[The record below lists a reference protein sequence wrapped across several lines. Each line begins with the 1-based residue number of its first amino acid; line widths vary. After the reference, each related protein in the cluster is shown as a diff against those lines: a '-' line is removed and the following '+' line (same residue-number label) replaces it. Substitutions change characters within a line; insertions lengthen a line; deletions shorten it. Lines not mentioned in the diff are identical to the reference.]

1 MAEINASINLLNGMT
16 QPLMSVIGTVNTM
29 ISTLNKVNNTNINI
43 DTSVLKASQ
52 SILNN
57 ASADLLR
64 YQEQIEN
71 KINSNTVAQE
81 NFNNSLRSASTAS
94 DNLFKKIKRVAAA
107 YLGIQTVKAGIN
119 LSDTM
124 TQNTAR
130 LNLMNDGNQST
141 EELQKMI
148 YQSAQSSRGNFLD
161 VSQVVSKL
169 GILAPNAFKSN
180 QEAILFSELMA
191 KSFKI
196 GGASQQEQSAGM
208 YQLTQALA
216 SGRLQGDEFRSIM
229 ENAPILAQA
238 ISKSLGVSIGTLR
251 EMSSEGKI
259 TSDVIKNAMFSASQE
274 INSQFES
281 IPMTFTDVITRV
293 KNAAIQGFQPI
304 AKQINGIVNS
314 DRVKQFVNI
323 SVVLIGK
330 LTSVLSSS
338 IELIAGMGAAI
349 YDNWSLIAPVLGT
362 VVAGIT
368 AYNIALGVIAVKT
381 AIVKGATLAYNLAL
395 IAQNTL
401 HGVNNTALITSTAAQ
416 WGLNAAMLAC
426 PITWIVAGIMLTVGA
441 LYLGVAAFNKFTG
454 ATISAT
460 GIITG
465 AIYGIGAHI
474 YNMIATSVNMFIS
487 FTEFLANIFT
497 HPVVAIKRLFIN
509 MGLSIINII
518 KSTMSIVDKIIDT
531 GISDKLSDIESNLKV
546 KLEATTVE
554 GYRDFKTATDGRL
567 DYMKLKDTGEA
578 VTKGYKTGENL
589 SNSLSLTSNLGL
601 NSGMMDQTNSYL
613 SQISGNTAKT
623 NTSLDLTKEELKYM
637 RDLAEQ
643 EVINR
648 YTTASMKVEVSNNN
662 NISNS
667 LDIDEVAGM
676 LTNKLVESA
685 ATVAEG
691 NY

>member
-1 MAEINASINLLNGMT
+1 MAEINASINLMNGMT
-16 QPLMSVIGTVNTM
+16 QPLMNVINSVNNVIA
-29 ISTLNKVNNTNINI
+29 TLNAVNNAKVKI
-43 DTSVLKASQ
+43 DTSSLKVTQ
-52 SILNN
+52 TVLNN
-57 ASADLLR
+57 TSADLLR
-64 YQEQIEN
+64 MQREMEN
-71 KINSNTVAQE
+71 EITNNTLAQE
-81 NFNNSLRSASTAS
+81 NFNNSLRRGANAS
-94 DNLFKKIKRVAAA
+94 DNLFSKIKRVAAA
-107 YLGIQTVKAGIN
+107 YVGIQTMKAGIN

-148 YQSAQSSRGNFLD
+148 YQSAQSSRGD
-161 VSQVVSKL
+161 YL
-169 GILAPNAFKSN
+169 GTTDSIAKMG
-180 QEAILFSELMA
+180 LMA
-191 KSFKI
+191 GDAFGSNTELIGFMELINKQFKI
-196 GGASQQEQSAGM
+196 AGTSAAGIDAAM
-208 YQLTQALA
+208 LQLTQAMGAGALRGEELN
-216 SGRLQGDEFRSIM
+216 SVLEQ
-229 ENAPILAQA
+229 APIIVKNIAKYMGVPVGEIKDLA
-238 ISKSLGVSIGTLR
+238 K
-251 EMSSEGKI
+251 EGKI
-259 TSDVIKNAMFSASQE
+259 TADVVKNAMFSASQE

-293 KNAAIQGFQPI
+293 KNAAIQGFQPV
-304 AKQINGIVNS
+304 AKQINDIVNS
-314 DRVKQFVNI
+314 DRVKQFVNM

-338 IELIAGMGAAI
+338 IDLIAGIGAAI

-368 AYNIALGVIAVKT
+368 AYNVALGVIAVKT

-395 IAQNTL
+395 IAQNAL

-426 PITWIVAGIMLTVGA
+426 PITWIVAGIMLAVGA

-487 FTEFLANIFT
+487 FAEFLANVFT
-497 HPVVAIKRLFIN
+497 NPIIAIKRLFIN
-509 MGLSIINII
+509 LGLSILGVI
-518 KSTMSIVDKIIDT
+518 KSVMGIVDKIIDT
-531 GISDKLSDIESNLKV
+531 GISDKLSEMESNLQV
-546 KLEATTVE
+546 KLEGTTAE
-554 GYRDFKTATDGRL
+554 GYKDFKTATGGKL
-567 DYMKLKDTGEA
+567 DYMQLKDTREA
-578 VTKGYKTGENL
+578 VTKGYKQGEDI
-589 SNSLSLTSNLGL
+589 SNSLNFGL
-601 NSGMMDQTNSYL
+601 DNGMMDQTNSYL

-662 NISNS
+662 NISNA
-667 LDIDEVAGM
+667 LDIDDVAQM
-676 LTNKLVESA
+676 FTNKLVESA

>member
-43 DTSVLKASQ
+43 DTSALKASQ

-71 KINSNTVAQE
+71 EINSNTVAQE

-148 YQSAQSSRGNFLD
+148 YQSAQSSRGD
-161 VSQVVSKL
+161 YL
-169 GILAPNAFKSN
+169 GTTDSIAKMG
-180 QEAILFSELMA
+180 LMA
-191 KSFKI
+191 GDAFGSNTELIGFMELINKQFKI
-196 GGASQQEQSAGM
+196 AGTSAVGIDAAM
-208 YQLTQALA
+208 LQLTQAMGAGALRGEELN
-216 SGRLQGDEFRSIM
+216 SVLEQ
-229 ENAPILAQA
+229 APIIVKNIAKYMGVPVGKIKDLA
-238 ISKSLGVSIGTLR
+238 
-251 EMSSEGKI
+251 SEGKI
-259 TSDVIKNAMFSASQE
+259 TADVVKNAMFSVSQE

-304 AKQINGIVNS
+304 AKQINSALNS
-314 DRVKQFVNI
+314 DRMKEFINS
-323 SVVLIGK
+323 SVILIGK

-338 IELIAGMGAAI
+338 IDLIAGIGAAI

-368 AYNIALGVIAVKT
+368 AYNVALGVIAVKT

-395 IAQNTL
+395 IAQNAL

-426 PITWIVAGIMLTVGA
+426 PITWIVAGIMLAVGA

-487 FTEFLANIFT
+487 FAEFLANILH
-497 HPVVAIKRLFIN
+497 HPIIGMKRLFYNFCISIVN
-509 MGLSIINII
+509 MV
-518 KSTMSIVDKIIDT
+518 KSTMSVIDKIIDT
-531 GISDKLSDIESNLKV
+531 GISDKLSEIESILQV
-546 KLEATTVE
+546 KFKAATVE
-554 GYRDFKTATDGRL
+554 GYRDFKTATGGKL

-589 SNSLSLTSNLGL
+589 SNSLNFGL
-601 NSGMMDQTNSYL
+601 DNGMMDQTNSYL

>member
-43 DTSVLKASQ
+43 DTSALKASQ

-71 KINSNTVAQE
+71 EINSNTVAQE

-281 IPMTFTDVITRV
+281 IPMTFTDAITRV

-304 AKQINGIVNS
+304 AKQINDIVNS
-314 DRVKQFVNI
+314 DRVKQFVNM
-323 SVVLIGK
+323 SVVLVGK
-330 LTSVLSSS
+330 LTSILSSS
-338 IELIAGMGAAI
+338 IDLIAGIGAVI
-349 YDNWSLIAPVLGT
+349 YDNWSLIASVLGT

-368 AYNIALGVIAVKT
+368 AYNVALGVIAVKT

-395 IAQNTL
+395 IAQNAL

-426 PITWIVAGIMLTVGA
+426 PITWIVAGIMLAVGA

-487 FTEFLANIFT
+487 FAEFLANILH
-497 HPVVAIKRLFIN
+497 HPIIGMKRLFYNFCISIVN
-509 MGLSIINII
+509 MV
-518 KSTMSIVDKIIDT
+518 KSTMSVIDKIIDT
-531 GISDKLSDIESNLKV
+531 GISDKLSEIESILQV
-546 KLEATTVE
+546 KFKAATVE
-554 GYRDFKTATDGRL
+554 GYRDFKTATGGKL

-623 NTSLDLTKEELKYM
+623 NTSLDLTREELKYM

>member
-43 DTSVLKASQ
+43 DTSALKASQ

-71 KINSNTVAQE
+71 EINSNTVAQE

-107 YLGIQTVKAGIN
+107 YLGIQTVKAGID

-141 EELQKMI
+141 EELQKKI
-148 YQSAQSSRGNFLD
+148 YQSAQSSRGD
-161 VSQVVSKL
+161 YL
-169 GILAPNAFKSN
+169 GTTDSIAKMG
-180 QEAILFSELMA
+180 LMA
-191 KSFKI
+191 GDAFGSNTELIGFMELINKQFKI
-196 GGASQQEQSAGM
+196 AGTSAAGIDAAM
-208 YQLTQALA
+208 LQLTQAMGAGALRGEELN
-216 SGRLQGDEFRSIM
+216 SVLEQ
-229 ENAPILAQA
+229 APIIVKNIAKYMGVPVGEIKDLA
-238 ISKSLGVSIGTLR
+238 K
-251 EMSSEGKI
+251 EGKI
-259 TSDVIKNAMFSASQE
+259 TADVVKNAMFSASQE

-314 DRVKQFVNI
+314 DRVKQFVNM

-338 IELIAGMGAAI
+338 IDLIAGIGAAI

-395 IAQNTL
+395 IAQNAL

-426 PITWIVAGIMLTVGA
+426 PITWIVAGIMLAVGA

-487 FTEFLANIFT
+487 FAEFLANILH
-497 HPVVAIKRLFIN
+497 HPIIGMKRLFYNFCISIVN
-509 MGLSIINII
+509 MV
-518 KSTMSIVDKIIDT
+518 KSTMSVIDKIIDT
-531 GISDKLSDIESNLKV
+531 GISDKLSEIESNLQV
-546 KLEATTVE
+546 KFEATKVE
-554 GYRDFKTATDGRL
+554 GYRDFKTSTGGKL

>member
-1 MAEINASINLLNGMT
+1 MAEINASINLMNGMT
-16 QPLMSVIGTVNTM
+16 QPLMNVINSVNNVIA
-29 ISTLNKVNNTNINI
+29 TLNAVNNAKVKI
-43 DTSVLKASQ
+43 DTSSLKVTQ
-52 SILNN
+52 TVLNN
-57 ASADLLR
+57 TSADLLR
-64 YQEQIEN
+64 MQREMEN
-71 KINSNTVAQE
+71 EITNNTLAQE
-81 NFNNSLRSASTAS
+81 NFNNSLRRGANAS
-94 DNLFKKIKRVAAA
+94 DNLFSKIKRVAAA
-107 YLGIQTVKAGIN
+107 YVGIQTMKAGIN

-148 YQSAQSSRGNFLD
+148 YQSAQSSRGD
-161 VSQVVSKL
+161 YL
-169 GILAPNAFKSN
+169 GTTDSIAKMG
-180 QEAILFSELMA
+180 LMA
-191 KSFKI
+191 GDAFGSNTELIGFMELINKQFKI
-196 GGASQQEQSAGM
+196 AGTSAAGIDAAM
-208 YQLTQALA
+208 LQLTQAMGAGALRGEELN
-216 SGRLQGDEFRSIM
+216 SVLEQ
-229 ENAPILAQA
+229 APIIVKNIAKYMGVPVGEIKDLA
-238 ISKSLGVSIGTLR
+238 K
-251 EMSSEGKI
+251 EGKI
-259 TSDVIKNAMFSASQE
+259 TADVVKNAMFSASQE

-293 KNAAIQGFQPI
+293 KNAAIQGFQPV
-304 AKQINGIVNS
+304 AKQINDIVNS
-314 DRVKQFVNI
+314 DRVKQFVNM

-338 IELIAGMGAAI
+338 IDLIAGIGAAI

-368 AYNIALGVIAVKT
+368 AYNVALGVIAVKT

-395 IAQNTL
+395 IAQNAL

-426 PITWIVAGIMLTVGA
+426 PITWIVAGIMLAVGA

-487 FTEFLANIFT
+487 FAEFLANVFT
-497 HPVVAIKRLFIN
+497 NPIIAIKRLFIN
-509 MGLSIINII
+509 LGLSILGVI
-518 KSTMSIVDKIIDT
+518 KSVMGIVDKIIDT
-531 GISDKLSDIESNLKV
+531 GISDKLSEMESNLQV
-546 KLEATTVE
+546 KLEGTTAE
-554 GYRDFKTATDGRL
+554 GYKDFKTATGGKL
-567 DYMKLKDTGEA
+567 DYMQLKDTGEA
-578 VTKGYKTGENL
+578 VTKGYKQGEDI
-589 SNSLSLTSNLGL
+589 SNSLNFGL
-601 NSGMMDQTNSYL
+601 DNGMMDQTNSYL

-662 NISNS
+662 NISNA
-667 LDIDEVAGM
+667 LDIDDVAQM
-676 LTNKLVESA
+676 FTNKLVESA

>member
-1 MAEINASINLLNGMT
+1 MAEINTSINLMNGMT
-16 QPLMSVIGTVNTM
+16 QPLISVINTVNTM

-43 DTSVLKASQ
+43 DTSALKASQ
-52 SILNN
+52 NILNN
-57 ASADLLR
+57 ASADLLK
-64 YQEQIEN
+64 YQEQIESE
-71 KINSNTVAQE
+71 INNNTVAQE
-81 NFNNSLRSASTAS
+81 NFNVSLRNASTAS
-94 DNLFKKIKRVAAA
+94 DTLFKKIKRVAAA

-314 DRVKQFVNI
+314 DRVKQFVNM

-338 IELIAGMGAAI
+338 IDLIAGIGAAI

-368 AYNIALGVIAVKT
+368 AYNVALGVIAVKT

-395 IAQNTL
+395 IAQSVL
-401 HGVNNTALITSTAAQ
+401 HRAANQALIESTAAQ
-416 WGLNAAMLAC
+416 WKLNAAVLSF
-426 PITWIVAGIMLTVGA
+426 PGTWIVAGIMLAVGA

-487 FTEFLANIFT
+487 FAEFLANVFT
-497 HPVVAIKRLFIN
+497 NPIVATKRLFIN
-509 MGLSIINII
+509 LGLSILGVI
-518 KSTMSIVDKIIDT
+518 KSVMGIVDKIIDT
-531 GISDKLSDIESNLKV
+531 GISDKLSEMESNLQV
-546 KLEATTVE
+546 KLEGTTAE
-554 GYRDFKTATDGRL
+554 GYKDFKTATGGKL
-567 DYMKLKDTGEA
+567 DYMQLKDTGEA

>member
-43 DTSVLKASQ
+43 DTSALKASQ

-71 KINSNTVAQE
+71 EINSNTVAQE

-148 YQSAQSSRGNFLD
+148 YQSAQSSRGD
-161 VSQVVSKL
+161 YL
-169 GILAPNAFKSN
+169 GTTDSIAKMG
-180 QEAILFSELMA
+180 LMA
-191 KSFKI
+191 GDAFGSNTELIGFMELINKQFKI
-196 GGASQQEQSAGM
+196 AGTNAAGIDAAM
-208 YQLTQALA
+208 LQLTQAMGAGALRGEELN
-216 SGRLQGDEFRSIM
+216 SVLEQ
-229 ENAPILAQA
+229 APIIVKNIAKYMGVPVGKIKDLA
-238 ISKSLGVSIGTLR
+238 
-251 EMSSEGKI
+251 SEGKI
-259 TSDVIKNAMFSASQE
+259 TADVVKNAMFSASQE

-281 IPMTFTDVITRV
+281 MPMTFTDVITRV

-314 DRVKQFVNI
+314 DRVKQFVNM

-338 IELIAGMGAAI
+338 IDLIAGIGAAI
-349 YDNWSLIAPVLGT
+349 YDNWSLIAPVLST

-368 AYNIALGVIAVKT
+368 AYNVALGVIAVKT

-395 IAQNTL
+395 IAQNAL

-426 PITWIVAGIMLTVGA
+426 PITWIVAGIMLAVGA

-487 FTEFLANIFT
+487 FAEFLANVFT
-497 HPVVAIKRLFIN
+497 NPIVAIKRLFIN
-509 MGLSIINII
+509 LGLSILGVI
-518 KSTMSIVDKIIDT
+518 KSVMGIVDKIIDT
-531 GISDKLSDIESNLKV
+531 GISDKLSEMESNLQV
-546 KLEATTVE
+546 KLEGTTAE
-554 GYRDFKTATDGRL
+554 GYKDFKTATGGKL
-567 DYMKLKDTGEA
+567 DYMQLKDTGEA
-578 VTKGYKTGENL
+578 VTKGYKQGEDI
-589 SNSLSLTSNLGL
+589 SNSLNFGL
-601 NSGMMDQTNSYL
+601 DNGMMDQTNSYL

>member
-251 EMSSEGKI
+251 EMSSEEKI

-487 FTEFLANIFT
+487 FAEFLANILH
-497 HPVVAIKRLFIN
+497 HPIIGMKRLFYNFCISIVN
-509 MGLSIINII
+509 MV
-518 KSTMSIVDKIIDT
+518 KSTMSVIDKIIDT
-531 GISDKLSDIESNLKV
+531 GISDKLSEIESILQV
-546 KLEATTVE
+546 KFKAATVE
-554 GYRDFKTATDGRL
+554 GYRDFKTATGGKL

-623 NTSLDLTKEELKYM
+623 NTSLDLTREELKYM

>member
-1 MAEINASINLLNGMT
+1 MAEINASINLMNGMT
-16 QPLMSVIGTVNTM
+16 QPLMNVINSVNNVIA
-29 ISTLNKVNNTNINI
+29 TLNTVNNTKVKI
-43 DTSVLKASQ
+43 DTSSLKATQ
-52 SILNN
+52 TVLNN
-57 ASADLLR
+57 TSADLLR
-64 YQEQIEN
+64 MQREMEN
-71 KINSNTVAQE
+71 EITNNTLAQE
-81 NFNNSLRSASTAS
+81 NFNNSLRRGANAS
-94 DNLFKKIKRVAAA
+94 DNLFSKIKRVAAA
-107 YLGIQTVKAGIN
+107 YVGIQTMKAGIN

-148 YQSAQSSRGNFLD
+148 YKSTQSSRGD
-161 VSQVVSKL
+161 YL
-169 GILAPNAFKSN
+169 GTTDSIAKMG
-180 QEAILFSELMA
+180 LMA
-191 KSFKI
+191 GDAFNSNTELIGFMELINKQFKI
-196 GGASQQEQSAGM
+196 AGTSAAGIDAAM
-208 YQLTQALA
+208 LQLTQVMGAGALRGEELN
-216 SGRLQGDEFRSIM
+216 SVLEQ
-229 ENAPILAQA
+229 APIIVKNIAKYMGVPVGKIKDLA
-238 ISKSLGVSIGTLR
+238 
-251 EMSSEGKI
+251 SEGKI
-259 TSDVIKNAMFSASQE
+259 TADVVKNAMFTASQD
-274 INSQFES
+274 INKQFES
-281 IPMTFTDVITRV
+281 IPMTFTDIVTQI
-293 KNAAIQGFQPI
+293 KNTAIQGFQPI
-304 AKQINGIVNS
+304 AKQINSILNS
-314 DRVKQFVNI
+314 DRMKEFINS
-323 SVVLIGK
+323 SVILIGK
-330 LTSVLSSS
+330 LISVLSSS
-338 IELIAGMGAAI
+338 INLIAGVGAVI
-349 YDNWSLIAPVLGT
+349 YDKWSLIAPILGT

-395 IAQNTL
+395 IAQNAL

-426 PITWIVAGIMLTVGA
+426 PITWIVAGIMLAVGA

-454 ATISAT
+454 ATLSAT

-487 FTEFLANIFT
+487 FAEFLANIFT

-518 KSTMSIVDKIIDT
+518 KSTMSVIDKIIDT
-531 GISDKLSDIESNLKV
+531 GISDKLSEIESNLQV
-546 KLEATTVE
+546 KFEATTVE
-554 GYRDFKTATDGRL
+554 GYRDFKTATGGRL

-613 SQISGNTAKT
+613 NQISGNTAKT

-662 NISNS
+662 NISNA
-667 LDIDEVAGM
+667 LDIDDVAQTF
-676 LTNKLVESA
+676 TNKLVESA

>member
-43 DTSVLKASQ
+43 DTSALKASQ

-71 KINSNTVAQE
+71 EINSNTVAQE

-94 DNLFKKIKRVAAA
+94 DNLFKKIKRIAAA

-161 VSQVVSKL
+161 ISQVVSKL

-180 QEAILFSELMA
+180 QEAILFSELMT

-314 DRVKQFVNI
+314 DRVKQFVNM

-330 LTSVLSSS
+330 LISVLSSS
-338 IELIAGMGAAI
+338 IDLIAGVGAAI

-368 AYNIALGVIAVKT
+368 AYNVALGVIAVKT

-395 IAQNTL
+395 IAQNAL
-401 HGVNNTALITSTAAQ
+401 HGVNNTALIASTAAQ

-426 PITWIVAGIMLTVGA
+426 PITWIVAGIMLAVGA

-474 YNMIATSVNMFIS
+474 YNMIVTSVNMFIS
-487 FTEFLANIFT
+487 FAEFLANVFT
-497 HPVVAIKRLFIN
+497 NPIVAIKRLFIN
-509 MGLSIINII
+509 LGLSILGVI
-518 KSTMSIVDKIIDT
+518 KSVMGIVDKIIDT
-531 GISDKLSDIESNLKV
+531 GISDKLSEMESNLQV
-546 KLEATTVE
+546 KLEGTTAE
-554 GYRDFKTATDGRL
+554 GYRDFKTATGGRL
-567 DYMKLKDTGEA
+567 DYMQLKDTGEA
-578 VTKGYKTGENL
+578 VTKGYKQGEDI
-589 SNSLSLTSNLGL
+589 SNSLNFGL
-601 NSGMMDQTNSYL
+601 DNGMMDQTNSYL

-648 YTTASMKVEVSNNN
+648 YTTTSMKVEVSNNN

>member
-1 MAEINASINLLNGMT
+1 MAEINASINLMNGMT
-16 QPLMSVIGTVNTM
+16 QPLMNVINSVNNVIA
-29 ISTLNKVNNTNINI
+29 TLNAVNNAKVKI
-43 DTSVLKASQ
+43 DTSSLKVTQ
-52 SILNN
+52 TVLNN
-57 ASADLLR
+57 TSADLLR
-64 YQEQIEN
+64 MQREMEN
-71 KINSNTVAQE
+71 EITNNTLAQE
-81 NFNNSLRSASTAS
+81 NFNNSLRRGANAS
-94 DNLFKKIKRVAAA
+94 DNLFSKIKRVAAA
-107 YLGIQTVKAGIN
+107 YVGIQTMKAGIN

-124 TQNTAR
+124 IQNTAR

-148 YQSAQSSRGNFLD
+148 YQSAQSSRGD
-161 VSQVVSKL
+161 YL
-169 GILAPNAFKSN
+169 GTTDSIAKMG
-180 QEAILFSELMA
+180 LMA
-191 KSFKI
+191 GDTFGSNTELIGFMELINKQFKI
-196 GGASQQEQSAGM
+196 AGTSAAGIDAAM
-208 YQLTQALA
+208 LQLTQAMGAGALRGEELN
-216 SGRLQGDEFRSIM
+216 SVLEQ
-229 ENAPILAQA
+229 APIIVKNIAKYMGVPVGQIKDLA
-238 ISKSLGVSIGTLR
+238 
-251 EMSSEGKI
+251 SEGKI
-259 TSDVIKNAMFSASQE
+259 TADVVKNAMFTAAQD
-274 INSQFES
+274 INKQFES
-281 IPMTFTDVITRV
+281 IPMTFTDIVTQI
-293 KNAAIQGFQPI
+293 KNTAIQGFQPI
-304 AKQINGIVNS
+304 AKQINSILNS
-314 DRVKQFVNI
+314 DRMKEFINS
-323 SVVLIGK
+323 SVILIGK

-338 IELIAGMGAAI
+338 IDLIAGIGAAI

-368 AYNIALGVIAVKT
+368 AYNVALGVIAVKT

-395 IAQNTL
+395 IAQNAF
-401 HGVNNTALITSTAAQ
+401 HGVNNTALIVSTAAQ
-416 WGLNAAMLAC
+416 WGLNAAILAC
-426 PITWIVAGIMLTVGA
+426 PITWIVAGIMLAVGA

-487 FTEFLANIFT
+487 FAEFLANVFT
-497 HPVVAIKRLFIN
+497 HPVIAIKRLFIN

-546 KLEATTVE
+546 KLETTTVE
-554 GYRDFKTATDGRL
+554 GYRDFKTATGGRL
-567 DYMKLKDTGEA
+567 DYMKLKDTGEV
-578 VTKGYKTGENL
+578 VTKGYTTGENL

-613 SQISGNTAKT
+613 NQISGNTAKT

-662 NISNS
+662 NISNA
-667 LDIDEVAGM
+667 LDIDDVAQM
-676 LTNKLVESA
+676 FTNKLVESA

>member
-43 DTSVLKASQ
+43 DTSALKASQ

-71 KINSNTVAQE
+71 EINSNTVAQE

-148 YQSAQSSRGNFLD
+148 YQSAQSSRGD
-161 VSQVVSKL
+161 YL
-169 GILAPNAFKSN
+169 GTTDSIAKMG
-180 QEAILFSELMA
+180 LMA
-191 KSFKI
+191 GDAFGSNTELIGFMELINKQFKI
-196 GGASQQEQSAGM
+196 AGTNAAGIDAAM
-208 YQLTQALA
+208 LQLTQAMGAGALRGEELN
-216 SGRLQGDEFRSIM
+216 SVLEQ
-229 ENAPILAQA
+229 APIIVKNIAKYMGVPVGKIKDLA
-238 ISKSLGVSIGTLR
+238 
-251 EMSSEGKI
+251 SEGKI
-259 TSDVIKNAMFSASQE
+259 TADVVKNAMFSASQE

-281 IPMTFTDVITRV
+281 MPMTFTDVITRV

-314 DRVKQFVNI
+314 DRVKQFVNM

-338 IELIAGMGAAI
+338 INLIAGIGAAI

-368 AYNIALGVIAVKT
+368 AYNIVLGVIAVKT

-395 IAQNTL
+395 IAQNAL
-401 HGVNNTALITSTAAQ
+401 HGVNNTALIASTAAQ

-426 PITWIVAGIMLTVGA
+426 PITWIVAGIMLAVGA

-474 YNMIATSVNMFIS
+474 YNMIVTSVNMFIS
-487 FTEFLANIFT
+487 FAEFLANVFT
-497 HPVVAIKRLFIN
+497 NPIVAIKRLFIN
-509 MGLSIINII
+509 LGLSILGVI
-518 KSTMSIVDKIIDT
+518 KSVMGIVDKIIDT
-531 GISDKLSDIESNLKV
+531 GISDKLSEMESNLQV
-546 KLEATTVE
+546 KLEGTTAE
-554 GYRDFKTATDGRL
+554 GYRDFKTATGGRL
-567 DYMKLKDTGEA
+567 DYMQLKDTGEA
-578 VTKGYKTGENL
+578 VTKGYKQGEDI
-589 SNSLSLTSNLGL
+589 SNSLNFGL
-601 NSGMMDQTNSYL
+601 DNGMMDQTNSYL

-648 YTTASMKVEVSNNN
+648 YTTTSMKVEVSNNN

>member
-16 QPLMSVIGTVNTM
+16 QPLMNVINSVNNVIA
-29 ISTLNKVNNTNINI
+29 TLNAVNNAKVKI
-43 DTSVLKASQ
+43 DTSSLKVTQ
-52 SILNN
+52 TVLNN
-57 ASADLLR
+57 TSADLLR
-64 YQEQIEN
+64 MQREMEN
-71 KINSNTVAQE
+71 EITNNTLAQE

-148 YQSAQSSRGNFLD
+148 YQSAQSSRGD
-161 VSQVVSKL
+161 YL
-169 GILAPNAFKSN
+169 GTTDSIAKMG
-180 QEAILFSELMA
+180 LMA
-191 KSFKI
+191 GDAFGSNTELIGFMELINKQFKI
-196 GGASQQEQSAGM
+196 AGTNAAGIDAAM
-208 YQLTQALA
+208 LQLTQAMGAGALRGEELN
-216 SGRLQGDEFRSIM
+216 SVLEQ
-229 ENAPILAQA
+229 APIIVKNIAKYMGVPVGKIKDLA
-238 ISKSLGVSIGTLR
+238 
-251 EMSSEGKI
+251 SEGKI
-259 TSDVIKNAMFSASQE
+259 TADVVKNAMFSASQE

-281 IPMTFTDVITRV
+281 MPMTFTDVITRV

-314 DRVKQFVNI
+314 DRVKQFVNM

-338 IELIAGMGAAI
+338 INLIAGIGAAI

-368 AYNIALGVIAVKT
+368 AYNIVLGVIAVKT
-381 AIVKGATLAYNLAL
+381 TIVKGATLAYNLAL
-395 IAQNTL
+395 IAQNAL
-401 HGVNNTALITSTAAQ
+401 HGVNNTALIASTAAQ

-426 PITWIVAGIMLTVGA
+426 PITWIVAGIMLAVGA

-474 YNMIATSVNMFIS
+474 YNMIVTSVNMFIS
-487 FTEFLANIFT
+487 FAEFLANVFT
-497 HPVVAIKRLFIN
+497 NPIVAIKRLFIN
-509 MGLSIINII
+509 LGLSILGVI
-518 KSTMSIVDKIIDT
+518 KSVMGIVDKIIDT
-531 GISDKLSDIESNLKV
+531 GISDKLSEMESNLQV
-546 KLEATTVE
+546 KLEGTTAE
-554 GYRDFKTATDGRL
+554 GYRDFKTATGGRL
-567 DYMKLKDTGEA
+567 DYMQLKDTGEA
-578 VTKGYKTGENL
+578 VTKGYKQGEDI
-589 SNSLSLTSNLGL
+589 SNSLNFGL
-601 NSGMMDQTNSYL
+601 DNGMMDQTNSYL

-648 YTTASMKVEVSNNN
+648 YTTTSMKVEVSNNN

>member
-1 MAEINASINLLNGMT
+1 MAEINASINLMNGMT
-16 QPLMSVIGTVNTM
+16 QPLMNVINSVNNVIA
-29 ISTLNKVNNTNINI
+29 TLNAVNNTKVKI
-43 DTSVLKASQ
+43 DTSSLKATQ
-52 SILNN
+52 TVLNN
-57 ASADLLR
+57 TSADLLR
-64 YQEQIEN
+64 MQREMEN
-71 KINSNTVAQE
+71 EITNNTLAQE
-81 NFNNSLRSASTAS
+81 NFNNSLRRGANAS
-94 DNLFKKIKRVAAA
+94 DNLFSKIKRVAAA
-107 YLGIQTVKAGIN
+107 YVGIQTMKAGIN

-130 LNLMNDGNQST
+130 LNLMNDGNQSP

-314 DRVKQFVNI
+314 DRVKQFVNM

-487 FTEFLANIFT
+487 FAEFLANILH
-497 HPVVAIKRLFIN
+497 HPIIGMKRLFYNFCISIVN
-509 MGLSIINII
+509 MV
-518 KSTMSIVDKIIDT
+518 KSTMSVIDKIIDT
-531 GISDKLSDIESNLKV
+531 GISDKLSEIESNLQV
-546 KLEATTVE
+546 KFEATTVE
-554 GYRDFKTATDGRL
+554 GYRDFKTATGGRL

-613 SQISGNTAKT
+613 NQISGNTAKT

-662 NISNS
+662 NISNA
-667 LDIDEVAGM
+667 LDIDDVAQM
-676 LTNKLVESA
+676 FTNKLVESA

>member
-1 MAEINASINLLNGMT
+1 MAEINTSINLMNGMT
-16 QPLMSVIGTVNTM
+16 QPLISVINTVNTM

-43 DTSVLKASQ
+43 DTSALKASQ
-52 SILNN
+52 NILNN
-57 ASADLLR
+57 ASADLLK
-64 YQEQIEN
+64 YQEQIESE
-71 KINSNTVAQE
+71 INNNTVAQE
-81 NFNNSLRSASTAS
+81 NFNVSLRNASTAS
-94 DNLFKKIKRVAAA
+94 DTLFKKIKRVAAA

-314 DRVKQFVNI
+314 DRVKQFVNM

-338 IELIAGMGAAI
+338 IDLIAGIGAAI

-368 AYNIALGVIAVKT
+368 AYNVALGVIAVKT

-395 IAQNTL
+395 IAQSVL
-401 HGVNNTALITSTAAQ
+401 HRAANQALIESTAAQ
-416 WGLNAAMLAC
+416 WKLNAAVLSF
-426 PITWIVAGIMLTVGA
+426 PGTWIVAGIMLAVGA

-487 FTEFLANIFT
+487 FAEFLANVFT
-497 HPVVAIKRLFIN
+497 NPIVAIKRLFIN
-509 MGLSIINII
+509 LGLSILGVI
-518 KSTMSIVDKIIDT
+518 KSVMGIVDKIIDT
-531 GISDKLSDIESNLKV
+531 GISDKLSEMESNLQV
-546 KLEATTVE
+546 KLEGTTAE
-554 GYRDFKTATDGRL
+554 GYKDFKTATGGKL
-567 DYMKLKDTGEA
+567 DYMQLKDTGEA

>member
-43 DTSVLKASQ
+43 DTSALKASQ

-71 KINSNTVAQE
+71 GINSNTVAQE

-259 TSDVIKNAMFSASQE
+259 TADVVKNAMFSASQE

-281 IPMTFTDVITRV
+281 IPMTFTDIVTQI
-293 KNAAIQGFQPI
+293 KNTAIQGFQPI
-304 AKQINGIVNS
+304 AKQINSILNS
-314 DRVKQFVNI
+314 DRMKEFINS
-323 SVVLIGK
+323 SVILIGK

-338 IELIAGMGAAI
+338 INLIAGVGAVI
-349 YDNWSLIAPVLGT
+349 YDKWSLIAPILGT

-368 AYNIALGVIAVKT
+368 AYNVALGVIAVKT

-395 IAQNTL
+395 IAQNAL
-401 HGVNNTALITSTAAQ
+401 HGVNNTALIASTAAQ

-426 PITWIVAGIMLTVGA
+426 PITWIVAGIMLAVGA

-474 YNMIATSVNMFIS
+474 YNIIATSVNMFIS

-554 GYRDFKTATDGRL
+554 GYRDFKTATGGRL
-567 DYMKLKDTGEA
+567 DYMKLKDTGEV
-578 VTKGYKTGENL
+578 VTKGYTTGENL

-601 NSGMMDQTNSYL
+601 NNGILDKTNGYL
-613 SQISGNTAKT
+613 GQIAGNTAKT
-623 NTSLDLTKEELKYM
+623 NSSLDLTKEELKYM

-667 LDIDEVAGM
+667 LDIDEVAEM
-676 LTNKLVESA
+676 FTNKLVESA
-685 ATVAEG
+685 AIVAEG

>member
-314 DRVKQFVNI
+314 DRVKQFVNM

-601 NSGMMDQTNSYL
+601 NRGMMDQTNSYL

>member
-43 DTSVLKASQ
+43 DTSALKASQ

-64 YQEQIEN
+64 YQEQLEN
-71 KINSNTVAQE
+71 EINSNTVAQE

-148 YQSAQSSRGNFLD
+148 YQSAQRSRGDYLGTTDSVAKIGMMATDAFASVD
-161 VSQVVSKL
+161 EVV
-169 GILAPNAFKSN
+169 GFA
-180 QEAILFSELMA
+180 ELIN
-191 KSFKI
+191 KQFKI
-196 GGASQQEQSAGM
+196 AGTSAAGIDAAM
-208 YQLTQALA
+208 LQLTQAMGAGVLRGEELN
-216 SGRLQGDEFRSIM
+216 SVLEQ
-229 ENAPILAQA
+229 APIIVKNIAKYMDVPMGKIRDLA
-238 ISKSLGVSIGTLR
+238 
-251 EMSSEGKI
+251 SEGKI
-259 TSDVIKNAMFSASQE
+259 TADVVKNAMFTAAQD
-274 INSQFES
+274 INKQFES
-281 IPMTFTDVITRV
+281 IPLTFTDIVTQIKNTAV
-293 KNAAIQGFQPI
+293 KGFQPI

-314 DRVKQFVNI
+314 DRVKQFVNS
-323 SVVLIGK
+323 SVILIGK

-338 IELIAGMGAAI
+338 INLIAGIGATI

-362 VVAGIT
+362 VATGIT
-368 AYNIALGVIAVKT
+368 AYNVVLGAIAAKT
-381 AIVKGATLAYNLAL
+381 AIVKGVTLAYNLAL
-395 IAQNTL
+395 IAQSVL
-401 HGVNNTALITSTAAQ
+401 HGVNNTALIASTTAQ

-426 PITWIVAGIMLTVGA
+426 PITWIVAGIMLAVGA

-465 AIYGIGAHI
+465 AIYGIGANI
-474 YNMIATSVNMFIS
+474 YNMIATSVNIFIS
-487 FTEFLANIFT
+487 FAEFLANVFT
-497 HPVVAIKRLFIN
+497 HPIVAIKRLFIN

-531 GISDKLSDIESNLKV
+531 GISDKLSEIESNLKV
-546 KLEATTVE
+546 KLEATTVD
-554 GYRDFKTATDGRL
+554 GYRDFKTATGGRL
-567 DYMKLKDTGEA
+567 DYMKLKDSGEA
-578 VTKGYKTGENL
+578 MTKGYTTGENL
-589 SNSLSLTSNLGL
+589 SNSLSLTSDLGL
-601 NSGMMDQTNSYL
+601 NKDMFEQTNNYL

-667 LDIDEVAGM
+667 LDIDEVAKTF
-676 LTNKLVESA
+676 TNKLVESA
-685 ATVAEG
+685 ATLAEG

>member
-1 MAEINASINLLNGMT
+1 MSGGDIVAEINTSINLMNGMT
-16 QPLMSVIGTVNTM
+16 QPLISVINTVNTM

-43 DTSVLKASQ
+43 DTSALKASQ
-52 SILNN
+52 NILNN
-57 ASADLLR
+57 ASADLLK
-64 YQEQIEN
+64 YQEQIESE
-71 KINSNTVAQE
+71 INNNTVAQE
-81 NFNNSLRSASTAS
+81 NFNVSLRNASTAS
-94 DNLFKKIKRVAAA
+94 DTLFKKIKRVAAA

-130 LNLMNDGNQST
+130 LNLMNDVNQST

-314 DRVKQFVNI
+314 DRVKQFVNM

-330 LTSVLSSS
+330 LTSV
-338 IELIAGMGAAI
+338 
-349 YDNWSLIAPVLGT
+349 
-362 VVAGIT
+362 
-368 AYNIALGVIAVKT
+368 
-381 AIVKGATLAYNLAL
+381 
-395 IAQNTL
+395 
-401 HGVNNTALITSTAAQ
+401 
-416 WGLNAAMLAC
+416 
-426 PITWIVAGIMLTVGA
+426 
-441 LYLGVAAFNKFTG
+441 
-454 ATISAT
+454 
-460 GIITG
+460 
-465 AIYGIGAHI
+465 
-474 YNMIATSVNMFIS
+474 
-487 FTEFLANIFT
+487 
-497 HPVVAIKRLFIN
+497 
-509 MGLSIINII
+509 
-518 KSTMSIVDKIIDT
+518 
-531 GISDKLSDIESNLKV
+531 
-546 KLEATTVE
+546 
-554 GYRDFKTATDGRL
+554 
-567 DYMKLKDTGEA
+567 
-578 VTKGYKTGENL
+578 
-589 SNSLSLTSNLGL
+589 
-601 NSGMMDQTNSYL
+601 
-613 SQISGNTAKT
+613 
-623 NTSLDLTKEELKYM
+623 
-637 RDLAEQ
+637 
-643 EVINR
+643 
-648 YTTASMKVEVSNNN
+648 
-662 NISNS
+662 
-667 LDIDEVAGM
+667 
-676 LTNKLVESA
+676 
-685 ATVAEG
+685 
-691 NY
+691 

>member
-43 DTSVLKASQ
+43 DTSALKASQ

-71 KINSNTVAQE
+71 EINSNTVAQE

-94 DNLFKKIKRVAAA
+94 DNLFKKIKRIAAA

-161 VSQVVSKL
+161 ISQVVSKL

-180 QEAILFSELMA
+180 QEAILFSELMT

-314 DRVKQFVNI
+314 DRVKQFVNM

-330 LTSVLSSS
+330 LISVLSSS
-338 IELIAGMGAAI
+338 IDLIAGVGAAI

-368 AYNIALGVIAVKT
+368 AYNVALGVIAVKT

-395 IAQNTL
+395 IAQNAL
-401 HGVNNTALITSTAAQ
+401 HGVNNTALIASTAAQ

-426 PITWIVAGIMLTVGA
+426 PITWIVAGIMLAVGA

-474 YNMIATSVNMFIS
+474 YNMIVTSVNMFIS
-487 FTEFLANIFT
+487 FAEFLANVFT
-497 HPVVAIKRLFIN
+497 NPIVAIKRLFIN
-509 MGLSIINII
+509 LGLSILGVI
-518 KSTMSIVDKIIDT
+518 KSVMGIVDKIIDT
-531 GISDKLSDIESNLKV
+531 GISDKLSEMESNLQV
-546 KLEATTVE
+546 KLEGTTAE
-554 GYRDFKTATDGRL
+554 GYRDFKTATGGRL
-567 DYMKLKDTGEA
+567 DYMQLKDTGEA
-578 VTKGYKTGENL
+578 VTKGYKQGEDI
-589 SNSLSLTSNLGL
+589 SNSLNFGL
-601 NSGMMDQTNSYL
+601 DNGMMDQTNSFL

-648 YTTASMKVEVSNNN
+648 YTTTSMKVEVSNNN

>member
-43 DTSVLKASQ
+43 DTSALKASQ

-71 KINSNTVAQE
+71 EINSNTVAQE

-259 TSDVIKNAMFSASQE
+259 TADVVKNAMFSASQE

-281 IPMTFTDVITRV
+281 IPMTFTDIVTQI
-293 KNAAIQGFQPI
+293 KNTAIQGFQPI
-304 AKQINGIVNS
+304 AKQINSILNS
-314 DRVKQFVNI
+314 DRMKEFINS
-323 SVVLIGK
+323 SVILIGK

-338 IELIAGMGAAI
+338 INLIAGVGAVI
-349 YDNWSLIAPVLGT
+349 YDKWSLIAPILGT

-368 AYNIALGVIAVKT
+368 AYNVALGVIAVKT

-395 IAQNTL
+395 IAQNAL
-401 HGVNNTALITSTAAQ
+401 HGVNNTALIASTAAQ

-426 PITWIVAGIMLTVGA
+426 PITWIVAGIMLAVGA

-474 YNMIATSVNMFIS
+474 YNIIATSVNMFIS

-554 GYRDFKTATDGRL
+554 GYRDFKTATGGRL
-567 DYMKLKDTGEA
+567 DYMKLKDTGEV
-578 VTKGYKTGENL
+578 VTKGYTTGENL

-601 NSGMMDQTNSYL
+601 NNGILDKTNGYL
-613 SQISGNTAKT
+613 GQIAGNTAKT
-623 NTSLDLTKEELKYM
+623 NSSLDLTKEELKYM

-667 LDIDEVAGM
+667 LDIDEVAEM
-676 LTNKLVESA
+676 FTNKLVESA
-685 ATVAEG
+685 AIVAEG

>member
-1 MAEINASINLLNGMT
+1 MAEINTSINLMNGMT
-16 QPLMSVIGTVNTM
+16 QPLISVINTVNTM

-43 DTSVLKASQ
+43 DTSALKASQ
-52 SILNN
+52 NILNN
-57 ASADLLR
+57 ASADLLK
-64 YQEQIEN
+64 YQEQIESE
-71 KINSNTVAQE
+71 INNNTVAQE
-81 NFNNSLRSASTAS
+81 NFNVSLRNASTAS
-94 DNLFKKIKRVAAA
+94 DTLFKKIKRVAAA

-281 IPMTFTDVITRV
+281 IPMTFTDAITRV

-304 AKQINGIVNS
+304 AKQINDIVNS
-314 DRVKQFVNI
+314 DRVKQFVNM
-323 SVVLIGK
+323 SVVLVGK
-330 LTSVLSSS
+330 LTSILSSS
-338 IELIAGMGAAI
+338 IDLIAGIGAVI

-368 AYNIALGVIAVKT
+368 AYNVALGVIAVKT

-395 IAQNTL
+395 IAQNAL

-426 PITWIVAGIMLTVGA
+426 PITWIVAGIMLAVGA

-487 FTEFLANIFT
+487 FAEFLANILH
-497 HPVVAIKRLFIN
+497 HPIIGMKRLFYNFCISIVN
-509 MGLSIINII
+509 MV
-518 KSTMSIVDKIIDT
+518 KSTMSVIDKIIDT
-531 GISDKLSDIESNLKV
+531 GISDKLSEIESILQV
-546 KLEATTVE
+546 KFKAATVE
-554 GYRDFKTATDGRL
+554 GYRDFKTATGGKL

-623 NTSLDLTKEELKYM
+623 NTSLDLTREELKYM

>member
-1 MAEINASINLLNGMT
+1 MAEINASINLMNGMT
-16 QPLMSVIGTVNTM
+16 QPLMNVINSVNNVIA
-29 ISTLNKVNNTNINI
+29 TLNAVNNAKVKI
-43 DTSVLKASQ
+43 DTSSLKVTQ
-52 SILNN
+52 TVLNN
-57 ASADLLR
+57 TSADLLR
-64 YQEQIEN
+64 MQREMEN
-71 KINSNTVAQE
+71 EITNNTLAQE
-81 NFNNSLRSASTAS
+81 NFNNSLRRGANAS
-94 DNLFKKIKRVAAA
+94 DNLFSKIKRVAAA
-107 YLGIQTVKAGIN
+107 YVGIQTMKAGIN

-148 YQSAQSSRGNFLD
+148 YQSAQSSRGD
-161 VSQVVSKL
+161 YL
-169 GILAPNAFKSN
+169 GTTDSIAKMG
-180 QEAILFSELMA
+180 LMA
-191 KSFKI
+191 GDAFGSNTELIGFMELINKQFKI
-196 GGASQQEQSAGM
+196 AGTSAAGIDAAM
-208 YQLTQALA
+208 LQLTQAMGAGALRGEELN
-216 SGRLQGDEFRSIM
+216 SVLEQ
-229 ENAPILAQA
+229 APIIVKNIAKYMGVPVGQIKDLA
-238 ISKSLGVSIGTLR
+238 
-251 EMSSEGKI
+251 SEGKI
-259 TSDVIKNAMFSASQE
+259 TADVVKNAMFTAAQD
-274 INSQFES
+274 INKQFES
-281 IPMTFTDVITRV
+281 IPMTFTDIVTQI
-293 KNAAIQGFQPI
+293 KNTAIQGFQPI
-304 AKQINGIVNS
+304 AKQINSILNS
-314 DRVKQFVNI
+314 DRMKEFINS
-323 SVVLIGK
+323 SVILIGK

-338 IELIAGMGAAI
+338 IDLIAGIGAAI

-368 AYNIALGVIAVKT
+368 AYNVALGVIAVKT

-395 IAQNTL
+395 IAQNAL
-401 HGVNNTALITSTAAQ
+401 HGVNNTALIVSTAAQ
-416 WGLNAAMLAC
+416 WGLNAAILAC
-426 PITWIVAGIMLTVGA
+426 PITWIVAGIMLAVGA

-465 AIYGIGAHI
+465 AIYGIEAHI

-487 FTEFLANIFT
+487 FAEFLANIL
-497 HPVVAIKRLFIN
+497 HYPIIGMKRLFYNFCISIVN
-509 MGLSIINII
+509 MV
-518 KSTMSIVDKIIDT
+518 KSTMSIIDKIIDT
-531 GISDKLSDIESNLKV
+531 GISDKLSEIESNLQV
-546 KLEATTVE
+546 KFKATTVE
-554 GYRDFKTATDGRL
+554 GYRDFKTATGGKL

-623 NTSLDLTKEELKYM
+623 NISLDLTREELKYM

-685 ATVAEG
+685 TTVAEG

>member
-43 DTSVLKASQ
+43 DTSALKASQ

-71 KINSNTVAQE
+71 EINSNTVAQE

-148 YQSAQSSRGNFLD
+148 YQSAQSSRGD
-161 VSQVVSKL
+161 YL
-169 GILAPNAFKSN
+169 GTTDSIAKYMGVPVGKIKDLA
-180 QEAILFSELMA
+180 
-191 KSFKI
+191 
-196 GGASQQEQSAGM
+196 
-208 YQLTQALA
+208 
-216 SGRLQGDEFRSIM
+216 
-229 ENAPILAQA
+229 
-238 ISKSLGVSIGTLR
+238 
-251 EMSSEGKI
+251 SEGKI
-259 TSDVIKNAMFSASQE
+259 TADVVKNAMFSASQE

-281 IPMTFTDVITRV
+281 IPMTFTDIVTQI
-293 KNAAIQGFQPI
+293 KNTAIQGFQPI
-304 AKQINGIVNS
+304 AKQINSILNS
-314 DRVKQFVNI
+314 DRMKEFINS
-323 SVVLIGK
+323 SVILIGK

-338 IELIAGMGAAI
+338 INLIAGVGAVI
-349 YDNWSLIAPVLGT
+349 YDKWSLIAPILGT

-368 AYNIALGVIAVKT
+368 AYNVALGVIAVKT

-395 IAQNTL
+395 IAQNAL
-401 HGVNNTALITSTAAQ
+401 HGVNNTALIASTAAQ

-426 PITWIVAGIMLTVGA
+426 PITWIVAGIMLAVGA

-474 YNMIATSVNMFIS
+474 YNIIATSVNMFIS

-554 GYRDFKTATDGRL
+554 GYRDFKTATGGRL
-567 DYMKLKDTGEA
+567 DYMKLKDTGEV
-578 VTKGYKTGENL
+578 VTKGYTTGENL

-601 NSGMMDQTNSYL
+601 NNGILDKTNGYL
-613 SQISGNTAKT
+613 GQIAGNTAKT
-623 NTSLDLTKEELKYM
+623 NSSLDLTKEELKYM

-667 LDIDEVAGM
+667 LDIDEVAEM
-676 LTNKLVESA
+676 FTNKLVESA
-685 ATVAEG
+685 AIVAEG

>member
-1 MAEINASINLLNGMT
+1 MAEINASINLMNGMT
-16 QPLMSVIGTVNTM
+16 QPLMNVINSVNNVIA
-29 ISTLNKVNNTNINI
+29 TLNAVNNTKVKI
-43 DTSVLKASQ
+43 DTSSLKATQ
-52 SILNN
+52 TVLNN
-57 ASADLLR
+57 TSADLLR
-64 YQEQIEN
+64 MQREMEN
-71 KINSNTVAQE
+71 EIINNTLVQE
-81 NFNNSLRSASTAS
+81 NFNNSLRRGANAS
-94 DNLFKKIKRVAAA
+94 DNLFSKIKRVAAA
-107 YLGIQTVKAGIN
+107 YVGIQTVKAGIN

-148 YQSAQSSRGNFLD
+148 YQSAQSSRGD
-161 VSQVVSKL
+161 YL
-169 GILAPNAFKSN
+169 GTTDSIAKMG
-180 QEAILFSELMA
+180 LMA
-191 KSFKI
+191 GDAFGSNTELIGFMELINKQFKI
-196 GGASQQEQSAGM
+196 AGTSAAGIDAAM
-208 YQLTQALA
+208 LQLTQAMGAGALRGEELN
-216 SGRLQGDEFRSIM
+216 SVLEQ
-229 ENAPILAQA
+229 APIIVKNIAKYMGVPVGQIKDLA
-238 ISKSLGVSIGTLR
+238 
-251 EMSSEGKI
+251 SEGKI
-259 TSDVIKNAMFSASQE
+259 TADVVKNAMFSASQE

-281 IPMTFTDVITRV
+281 MPMTFTDIVTQI
-293 KNAAIQGFQPI
+293 KNTAIQGFQPI
-304 AKQINGIVNS
+304 AKQINSILNS
-314 DRVKQFVNI
+314 DRMKEFMNS
-323 SVVLIGK
+323 SVILIGK

-338 IELIAGMGAAI
+338 INLIAGVGAVI
-349 YDNWSLIAPVLGT
+349 YDKWSLIAPILGT

-368 AYNIALGVIAVKT
+368 AYNIALGMIAVKT

-401 HGVNNTALITSTAAQ
+401 HGINNTALIASTAAQ
-416 WGLNAAMLAC
+416 WGLNVAMLAC
-426 PITWIVAGIMLTVGA
+426 PITWIVAGIMLAVGA

-465 AIYGIGAHI
+465 AIYGIGANI
-474 YNMIATSVNMFIS
+474 YNMVAISVNMFIS
-487 FTEFLANIFT
+487 FAEFLANVFT

-554 GYRDFKTATDGRL
+554 GYRDFKTATGGRL

-613 SQISGNTAKT
+613 NQISGNTAKT

-662 NISNS
+662 NISNA
-667 LDIDEVAGM
+667 LDIDDVAQM
-676 LTNKLVESA
+676 FTNKLVESA

>member
-16 QPLMSVIGTVNTM
+16 QPLMNVINSVNNVIA
-29 ISTLNKVNNTNINI
+29 TLNAVNNAKVKI
-43 DTSVLKASQ
+43 DTSSLKVTQ
-52 SILNN
+52 TVLNN
-57 ASADLLR
+57 TSADLLR
-64 YQEQIEN
+64 MQREMEN
-71 KINSNTVAQE
+71 EITNNTLAQE

-148 YQSAQSSRGNFLD
+148 YQSAQSSRGD
-161 VSQVVSKL
+161 YL
-169 GILAPNAFKSN
+169 GTTDSIAKMG
-180 QEAILFSELMA
+180 LMA
-191 KSFKI
+191 GDAFGSNTELIGFMELINKQFKI
-196 GGASQQEQSAGM
+196 AGTNAAGIDAAM
-208 YQLTQALA
+208 LQLTQAMGAGALRGEELN
-216 SGRLQGDEFRSIM
+216 SVLEQ
-229 ENAPILAQA
+229 APIIVKNIAKYMGVPVGKIKDLA
-238 ISKSLGVSIGTLR
+238 
-251 EMSSEGKI
+251 SEGKI
-259 TSDVIKNAMFSASQE
+259 TADVVKNAMFSASQE

-281 IPMTFTDVITRV
+281 MPMTFTDVITRV

-314 DRVKQFVNI
+314 DRVKQFVNM

-338 IELIAGMGAAI
+338 INLIAGIGATI

-368 AYNIALGVIAVKT
+368 AYNIVLGVIAVKT

-395 IAQNTL
+395 IAQNAL
-401 HGVNNTALITSTAAQ
+401 HGVNNTALIASTAAQ

-426 PITWIVAGIMLTVGA
+426 PITWIVAGIMLAVGA

-474 YNMIATSVNMFIS
+474 YNMIVTSVNMFIS
-487 FTEFLANIFT
+487 FAEFLANVFT
-497 HPVVAIKRLFIN
+497 NPIVAIKRLFIN
-509 MGLSIINII
+509 LGLSILGVI
-518 KSTMSIVDKIIDT
+518 KSVMGIVDKIIDT
-531 GISDKLSDIESNLKV
+531 GISDKLSEMESNLQV
-546 KLEATTVE
+546 KLEGTTAE
-554 GYRDFKTATDGRL
+554 GYRDFKTATGGRL
-567 DYMKLKDTGEA
+567 DYMQLKDTGEA
-578 VTKGYKTGENL
+578 VTKGYKQGEDI
-589 SNSLSLTSNLGL
+589 SNSLNFGL
-601 NSGMMDQTNSYL
+601 DNGMMDQTNSYL

-648 YTTASMKVEVSNNN
+648 YTTTSMKVEVSNNN

>member
-43 DTSVLKASQ
+43 DTSALKASQ

-71 KINSNTVAQE
+71 EINSNTVAQE

-148 YQSAQSSRGNFLD
+148 YQSAQSSRGD
-161 VSQVVSKL
+161 YL
-169 GILAPNAFKSN
+169 GTTDSIAKMG
-180 QEAILFSELMA
+180 LMA
-191 KSFKI
+191 GDAFGSNTELIGFMELINKQFKI
-196 GGASQQEQSAGM
+196 AGTNATGIDAAM
-208 YQLTQALA
+208 LQLTQAMGAGALRGEELN
-216 SGRLQGDEFRSIM
+216 SVLEQ
-229 ENAPILAQA
+229 APIIVKNIAKYMGVPVGKIKDLA
-238 ISKSLGVSIGTLR
+238 
-251 EMSSEGKI
+251 SEGKI
-259 TSDVIKNAMFSASQE
+259 TADVVKNAMFSASQE

-281 IPMTFTDVITRV
+281 MPMTFTDVITRV

-395 IAQNTL
+395 IAQNAL
-401 HGVNNTALITSTAAQ
+401 HGVNNTALIASTAAQ

>member
-1 MAEINASINLLNGMT
+1 MAEINASINLMNGMT
-16 QPLMSVIGTVNTM
+16 QPLMNVINSVNNVIA
-29 ISTLNKVNNTNINI
+29 TLNTVNNTKVKI
-43 DTSVLKASQ
+43 DTSSLKATQ
-52 SILNN
+52 TVLNN
-57 ASADLLR
+57 TSADLLR
-64 YQEQIEN
+64 MQREMEN
-71 KINSNTVAQE
+71 EITNNTLAQE

-314 DRVKQFVNI
+314 DRVKQFVNM

-454 ATISAT
+454 ATLSAT

>member
-1 MAEINASINLLNGMT
+1 MAEINTSINLMNGMT
-16 QPLMSVIGTVNTM
+16 QPLISVINTVNTM

-43 DTSVLKASQ
+43 DTSALKASQ
-52 SILNN
+52 NILNN
-57 ASADLLR
+57 ASADLLK
-64 YQEQIEN
+64 YQEQIESE
-71 KINSNTVAQE
+71 INNNTVAQE
-81 NFNNSLRSASTAS
+81 NFNASLRNASTAS
-94 DNLFKKIKRVAAA
+94 DTLFKKIKRVAAA

-148 YQSAQSSRGNFLD
+148 YQSAQSSRGD
-161 VSQVVSKL
+161 YL
-169 GILAPNAFKSN
+169 GTTDSIAKMG
-180 QEAILFSELMA
+180 LMA
-191 KSFKI
+191 GDAFGSNTELIGFMELINKQFKI
-196 GGASQQEQSAGM
+196 AGTSAAGIDAAM
-208 YQLTQALA
+208 LQLTQAMGAGALRGEELN
-216 SGRLQGDEFRSIM
+216 SVLEQ
-229 ENAPILAQA
+229 APIIVKNIAKYMGVPVGKIKDLA
-238 ISKSLGVSIGTLR
+238 
-251 EMSSEGKI
+251 SEGKI
-259 TSDVIKNAMFSASQE
+259 TAEVVKNAMFSASQE

-281 IPMTFTDVITRV
+281 MPMTFTDVITRI

-304 AKQINGIVNS
+304 AKQINSIVNS

-338 IELIAGMGAAI
+338 INLMAGIGAVI

-368 AYNIALGVIAVKT
+368 AYNIALGIIAVKT

-395 IAQNTL
+395 IAQNAL
-401 HGVNNTALITSTAAQ
+401 HGVNNTALIASTAAQ

-426 PITWIVAGIMLTVGA
+426 TITWIVAGIMLAVGA

-487 FTEFLANIFT
+487 FAEFLANVFT
-497 HPVVAIKRLFIN
+497 NPIVAIKRLFIN
-509 MGLSIINII
+509 LGLSILGVI
-518 KSTMSIVDKIIDT
+518 KSVMGIVDKIIDT
-531 GISDKLSDIESNLKV
+531 GISDKLSEMESNLQV
-546 KLEATTVE
+546 KLEGTTAE
-554 GYRDFKTATDGRL
+554 GYKDFKTATGGKL
-567 DYMKLKDTGEA
+567 DYMQLKDTGEA
-578 VTKGYKTGENL
+578 VTKGYKQGEDI
-589 SNSLSLTSNLGL
+589 SNSLNFGL
-601 NSGMMDQTNSYL
+601 DNGMMDQTNSYL

>member
-1 MAEINASINLLNGMT
+1 MAEINASINLMNGMT
-16 QPLMSVIGTVNTM
+16 QPLMNVINSVNNVIA
-29 ISTLNKVNNTNINI
+29 TLNTVNNTKVKI
-43 DTSVLKASQ
+43 DTSSLKATQ
-52 SILNN
+52 TVLNN
-57 ASADLLR
+57 TSADLLR
-64 YQEQIEN
+64 MQREMEN
-71 KINSNTVAQE
+71 EITNNTLAQE

-148 YQSAQSSRGNFLD
+148 YQSAQSSRGD
-161 VSQVVSKL
+161 YL
-169 GILAPNAFKSN
+169 GTTDSIAKMG
-180 QEAILFSELMA
+180 LMA
-191 KSFKI
+191 GDAFGSNTELIGFMELINKQFKI
-196 GGASQQEQSAGM
+196 AGTSAAGIDAAM
-208 YQLTQALA
+208 LQLTQAMGAGALRGEELN
-216 SGRLQGDEFRSIM
+216 SVLEQ
-229 ENAPILAQA
+229 APIIVKNIAKYMGVPVGQIKDLA
-238 ISKSLGVSIGTLR
+238 
-251 EMSSEGKI
+251 SEGKI
-259 TSDVIKNAMFSASQE
+259 TADVVKNAMFTASQD
-274 INSQFES
+274 INKQFES
-281 IPMTFTDVITRV
+281 IPMTFTDIVTQI
-293 KNAAIQGFQPI
+293 KNTAIQGFQPI
-304 AKQINGIVNS
+304 AKQINSILNS
-314 DRVKQFVNI
+314 DRMKEFINS
-323 SVVLIGK
+323 SVILIGK

-338 IELIAGMGAAI
+338 IDLIAGIGAAI
-349 YDNWSLIAPVLGT
+349 YDNWSLIAPVIGT

-368 AYNIALGVIAVKT
+368 AYNVALGVIAVKT

-395 IAQNTL
+395 IAQNAL

-426 PITWIVAGIMLTVGA
+426 PITWIVAGIMLAVGA

-454 ATISAT
+454 ATLSAT

-487 FTEFLANIFT
+487 FAEFLANIFT

>member
-1 MAEINASINLLNGMT
+1 
-16 QPLMSVIGTVNTM
+16 
-29 ISTLNKVNNTNINI
+29 
-43 DTSVLKASQ
+43 
-52 SILNN
+52 
-57 ASADLLR
+57 
-64 YQEQIEN
+64 
-71 KINSNTVAQE
+71 
-81 NFNNSLRSASTAS
+81 
-94 DNLFKKIKRVAAA
+94 
-107 YLGIQTVKAGIN
+107 
-119 LSDTM
+119 
-124 TQNTAR
+124 
-130 LNLMNDGNQST
+130 
-141 EELQKMI
+141 MI

-314 DRVKQFVNI
+314 DRVKQFVNM

>member
-29 ISTLNKVNNTNINI
+29 ISTLNKVNNANINI
-43 DTSVLKASQ
+43 DTSALKASQ

-64 YQEQIEN
+64 MQREMEN
-71 KINSNTVAQE
+71 EITNNTLAQE
-81 NFNNSLRSASTAS
+81 NFNNSLRRGANAS
-94 DNLFKKIKRVAAA
+94 DNLFSKIKRVAAA
-107 YLGIQTVKAGIN
+107 YVGIQTMKAGIN

-148 YQSAQSSRGNFLD
+148 YESTQSSRGD
-161 VSQVVSKL
+161 YL
-169 GILAPNAFKSN
+169 GTTDSIAKMG
-180 QEAILFSELMA
+180 LMA
-191 KSFKI
+191 GDAFNSNTELIGFMELINKQFKI
-196 GGASQQEQSAGM
+196 AGTSAAGIDAAM
-208 YQLTQALA
+208 LQLTQAMGAGALRGEELN
-216 SGRLQGDEFRSIM
+216 SVLEQ
-229 ENAPILAQA
+229 APIIVKNIAKYMGVPVGQIKDLA
-238 ISKSLGVSIGTLR
+238 
-251 EMSSEGKI
+251 SEGKI
-259 TSDVIKNAMFSASQE
+259 TADVVKNAMFTASQD
-274 INSQFES
+274 INKQFES
-281 IPMTFTDVITRV
+281 IPMTFTDIVTQI
-293 KNAAIQGFQPI
+293 KNTAIQGFQPI
-304 AKQINGIVNS
+304 AKQINSILNS
-314 DRVKQFVNI
+314 DRMKEFINS
-323 SVVLIGK
+323 SVILIGK

-338 IELIAGMGAAI
+338 INLIAGVGAVI
-349 YDNWSLIAPVLGT
+349 YDKWSLIAPILGT

-368 AYNIALGVIAVKT
+368 TYNIALGVIAVKT

-395 IAQNTL
+395 IAQNAL
-401 HGVNNTALITSTAAQ
+401 HGVNNTALIASTAAQ

-426 PITWIVAGIMLTVGA
+426 PITWIVAGIMLAVGA

-454 ATISAT
+454 ATLSAT

-487 FTEFLANIFT
+487 FAEFLANILH
-497 HPVVAIKRLFIN
+497 HPIIGMKRLFYNFCISIVN
-509 MGLSIINII
+509 MV
-518 KSTMSIVDKIIDT
+518 KSTMSVIDKIIDT
-531 GISDKLSDIESNLKV
+531 GISDKLSEIESNLQV
-546 KLEATTVE
+546 KFEATTVE
-554 GYRDFKTATDGRL
+554 GYRDFKTATGGRL

-613 SQISGNTAKT
+613 NQISGNTAKT

-662 NISNS
+662 NISNA
-667 LDIDEVAGM
+667 LDIDDVAQTF
-676 LTNKLVESA
+676 TNKLVESA

>member
-43 DTSVLKASQ
+43 DTSALKASQ

-71 KINSNTVAQE
+71 EINSNTVAQE

-107 YLGIQTVKAGIN
+107 YLGIQTIKAGIN

-259 TSDVIKNAMFSASQE
+259 TADVVKNAMFSASQE

-281 IPMTFTDVITRV
+281 IPMTFTDIVTQI
-293 KNAAIQGFQPI
+293 KNTAIQGFQPI
-304 AKQINGIVNS
+304 AKQINSILNS
-314 DRVKQFVNI
+314 DRMKEFINS
-323 SVVLIGK
+323 SVILIGK

-338 IELIAGMGAAI
+338 INLIAGVGAVI
-349 YDNWSLIAPVLGT
+349 YDKWSLIAPILGT

-368 AYNIALGVIAVKT
+368 AYNVALGVIAVKT

-395 IAQNTL
+395 IAQNAL
-401 HGVNNTALITSTAAQ
+401 HGVNNTALIASTAAQ

-426 PITWIVAGIMLTVGA
+426 PITWIVAGIMLAVGA

-474 YNMIATSVNMFIS
+474 YNIIATSVNMFIS

-554 GYRDFKTATDGRL
+554 GYRDFKTATGGRL
-567 DYMKLKDTGEA
+567 DYMKLKDTGEV
-578 VTKGYKTGENL
+578 VTKGYTTGENL

-601 NSGMMDQTNSYL
+601 NNGILDKTNGYL
-613 SQISGNTAKT
+613 GQIAGNTAKT
-623 NTSLDLTKEELKYM
+623 NSSLDLTKEELKYM

-667 LDIDEVAGM
+667 LDIDEVAEM
-676 LTNKLVESA
+676 FTNKLVESA
-685 ATVAEG
+685 AIVAEG

>member
-1 MAEINASINLLNGMT
+1 MAEISAGINLMDGMT
-16 QPLMSVIGTVNTM
+16 QPLMSVINTVNTM

-43 DTSVLKASQ
+43 DTSALKASQ

-71 KINSNTVAQE
+71 EINSNTVAQE

-148 YQSAQSSRGNFLD
+148 YQSAQSSRGD
-161 VSQVVSKL
+161 YL
-169 GILAPNAFKSN
+169 GTTDSIAKMG
-180 QEAILFSELMA
+180 LMA
-191 KSFKI
+191 GDAFGSNTELIGFMELINKQFKI
-196 GGASQQEQSAGM
+196 AGTNAAGIDAAM
-208 YQLTQALA
+208 LQLTQAMGAGALRGEELN
-216 SGRLQGDEFRSIM
+216 SVLGQ
-229 ENAPILAQA
+229 APIIVKNIAKYMGVPVGKIKDLA
-238 ISKSLGVSIGTLR
+238 
-251 EMSSEGKI
+251 SEGKI
-259 TSDVIKNAMFSASQE
+259 TADVVKNAMFSASQE

-281 IPMTFTDVITRV
+281 MPMTFTDVITRV

-314 DRVKQFVNI
+314 DRVKQFVNM

-338 IELIAGMGAAI
+338 INLIAGIGAAI

-368 AYNIALGVIAVKT
+368 AYNIVLGVIAVKT

-395 IAQNTL
+395 IAQNAL
-401 HGVNNTALITSTAAQ
+401 HGVNNTALIASTAAQ

-426 PITWIVAGIMLTVGA
+426 PITWIVAGIMLAVGA

-474 YNMIATSVNMFIS
+474 YNMIVTSVNMFIS
-487 FTEFLANIFT
+487 FAEFLANVFT
-497 HPVVAIKRLFIN
+497 NPIVAIKRLFIN
-509 MGLSIINII
+509 LGLSILGVI
-518 KSTMSIVDKIIDT
+518 KSVMGIVDKIIDT
-531 GISDKLSDIESNLKV
+531 GISDKLSEMESNLQV
-546 KLEATTVE
+546 KLEGTTAE
-554 GYRDFKTATDGRL
+554 GYKDFKTATGGKL
-567 DYMKLKDTGEA
+567 DYMQLKDTGEA
-578 VTKGYKTGENL
+578 VTKGYKQGEDI
-589 SNSLSLTSNLGL
+589 SNSLNFGL
-601 NSGMMDQTNSYL
+601 DNGMMDQTNSYL

-662 NISNS
+662 NISNA
-667 LDIDEVAGM
+667 LDIDDVAQM
-676 LTNKLVESA
+676 FTNKLVESA

>member
-43 DTSVLKASQ
+43 DTSALKASQ

-71 KINSNTVAQE
+71 EINSNTVAQE

-107 YLGIQTVKAGIN
+107 YLGIQTMKVGIN

-148 YQSAQSSRGNFLD
+148 YKSTQSSRGD
-161 VSQVVSKL
+161 YL
-169 GILAPNAFKSN
+169 GTTDSIAKMG
-180 QEAILFSELMA
+180 LMA
-191 KSFKI
+191 GDAFNSNTELIGFMELINKQFKI
-196 GGASQQEQSAGM
+196 AGTSAAGIDAAM
-208 YQLTQALA
+208 LQLTQAMGAGALRGEELN
-216 SGRLQGDEFRSIM
+216 SVLEQ
-229 ENAPILAQA
+229 APIIVKNIAKYMGVPVGKIKDLA
-238 ISKSLGVSIGTLR
+238 
-251 EMSSEGKI
+251 SEGKI
-259 TSDVIKNAMFSASQE
+259 TADVVKNAMFTASQD
-274 INSQFES
+274 INKQFES
-281 IPMTFTDVITRV
+281 IPMTFTDIVTQI
-293 KNAAIQGFQPI
+293 KNTAIQGFQPI
-304 AKQINGIVNS
+304 AKQINSILNS
-314 DRVKQFVNI
+314 DRMKEFINS
-323 SVVLIGK
+323 SVILIGK
-330 LTSVLSSS
+330 LISVLSSS
-338 IELIAGMGAAI
+338 INLIAGVGAVI
-349 YDNWSLIAPVLGT
+349 YDKWSLIAPVLGT

-368 AYNIALGVIAVKT
+368 AYNVALGVIAVKT

-395 IAQNTL
+395 IAQNAL

-426 PITWIVAGIMLTVGA
+426 PITWIVAGIMLAVGA

-454 ATISAT
+454 ATLSAT

-487 FTEFLANIFT
+487 FAEFLANILH
-497 HPVVAIKRLFIN
+497 HPIIGMKRLFYNFCISIVN
-509 MGLSIINII
+509 MV
-518 KSTMSIVDKIIDT
+518 KSTMSVIDKIIDT
-531 GISDKLSDIESNLKV
+531 GISDKLSEIESNLQV
-546 KLEATTVE
+546 KFEATTVE
-554 GYRDFKTATDGRL
+554 GYRDFKTATGGRL

-578 VTKGYKTGENL
+578 LTKGYTTGENL

-601 NSGMMDQTNSYL
+601 NNGILDKTNGYL
-613 SQISGNTAKT
+613 GQIAGNTAKT

-667 LDIDEVAGM
+667 LDIDEVAEM
-676 LTNKLVESA
+676 FTNKLVESA
-685 ATVAEG
+685 AIVAEG

>member
-1 MAEINASINLLNGMT
+1 MAEINASINLMNGMT
-16 QPLMSVIGTVNTM
+16 QPLMNVINSVNNVIA
-29 ISTLNKVNNTNINI
+29 TLNAVNNTKVKI
-43 DTSVLKASQ
+43 DTSSLKATQ
-52 SILNN
+52 TVLNN
-57 ASADLLR
+57 TSADLLR
-64 YQEQIEN
+64 MQREMEN
-71 KINSNTVAQE
+71 EITNNTLAQE

-94 DNLFKKIKRVAAA
+94 DNLFSKIKRVATA
-107 YLGIQTVKAGIN
+107 YVGIQTMKAGIN

-148 YQSAQSSRGNFLD
+148 YQSAQSSRGD
-161 VSQVVSKL
+161 YL
-169 GILAPNAFKSN
+169 GTTDSIAKMG
-180 QEAILFSELMA
+180 LMA
-191 KSFKI
+191 GDAFGSNTELIGFMELINKQFKI
-196 GGASQQEQSAGM
+196 AGTSAAGIDAAM
-208 YQLTQALA
+208 LQLTQAMGAGALRGEELN
-216 SGRLQGDEFRSIM
+216 SVLEQ
-229 ENAPILAQA
+229 APIIVKNIAKYMGVPVGQIKDLA
-238 ISKSLGVSIGTLR
+238 
-251 EMSSEGKI
+251 SEGKI
-259 TSDVIKNAMFSASQE
+259 TADVVKNAMFTAAQD
-274 INSQFES
+274 INKQFES
-281 IPMTFTDVITRV
+281 IPMTFTDIVTQI
-293 KNAAIQGFQPI
+293 KNTAIQGFQPI
-304 AKQINGIVNS
+304 AKQINSILNS
-314 DRVKQFVNI
+314 DRMKEFINS
-323 SVVLIGK
+323 SVILIGK

-338 IELIAGMGAAI
+338 IDLIAGIGAAI

-368 AYNIALGVIAVKT
+368 AYNVALGVIAVKT

-487 FTEFLANIFT
+487 FAEFLANILH
-497 HPVVAIKRLFIN
+497 HPIIGMKRLFYNFCISIVN
-509 MGLSIINII
+509 MV
-518 KSTMSIVDKIIDT
+518 KSTMSVIDKIIDT
-531 GISDKLSDIESNLKV
+531 GISDKLSEIESNLQV
-546 KLEATTVE
+546 KFEATTVE
-554 GYRDFKTATDGRL
+554 GYRDFKTATGGRL

-613 SQISGNTAKT
+613 NQISGNTAKT

-662 NISNS
+662 NISNA
-667 LDIDEVAGM
+667 LDIDDVAQM
-676 LTNKLVESA
+676 FTNKLVESA

>member
-662 NISNS
+662 NVSNS

>member
-1 MAEINASINLLNGMT
+1 MAEINASINLMNGMT
-16 QPLMSVIGTVNTM
+16 QPLMNVINSVNNVIA
-29 ISTLNKVNNTNINI
+29 TLNTVNNTKVKI
-43 DTSVLKASQ
+43 DTSSLKATQ
-52 SILNN
+52 TVLNN
-57 ASADLLR
+57 TSADLLR
-64 YQEQIEN
+64 MQREMEN
-71 KINSNTVAQE
+71 EITNNTLAQE

-314 DRVKQFVNI
+314 DRVKQFVNM

-554 GYRDFKTATDGRL
+554 GYRDFKTATGGRL

>member
-1 MAEINASINLLNGMT
+1 VAEINASINLLNGMT

-43 DTSVLKASQ
+43 DTSALKASQ

-71 KINSNTVAQE
+71 EINSNTVAQE

-148 YQSAQSSRGNFLD
+148 YQSAQSSRGD
-161 VSQVVSKL
+161 YL
-169 GILAPNAFKSN
+169 GTTDSIAKMG
-180 QEAILFSELMA
+180 LMA
-191 KSFKI
+191 GDAFGSNTELIGFMELINKQFKI
-196 GGASQQEQSAGM
+196 AGTSAVGIDAAM
-208 YQLTQALA
+208 LQLTQAMGAGALRGEELN
-216 SGRLQGDEFRSIM
+216 SVLEQ
-229 ENAPILAQA
+229 APIIVKNIAKYMGVPVGKIKDLA
-238 ISKSLGVSIGTLR
+238 
-251 EMSSEGKI
+251 SEGKI
-259 TSDVIKNAMFSASQE
+259 TADVVKNAMFSVSQE

-304 AKQINGIVNS
+304 AKQINSALNS
-314 DRVKQFVNI
+314 DRMKEFINS
-323 SVVLIGK
+323 SVILIGK

-338 IELIAGMGAAI
+338 IDLIAGIGAAI

-368 AYNIALGVIAVKT
+368 AYNVALGVIAVKT

-395 IAQNTL
+395 IAQNAL

-426 PITWIVAGIMLTVGA
+426 PITWIVAGIMLAVGA

-487 FTEFLANIFT
+487 FAEFLANILH
-497 HPVVAIKRLFIN
+497 HPIIGMKRLFYNFCISIVN
-509 MGLSIINII
+509 MV
-518 KSTMSIVDKIIDT
+518 KSTMSVIDKIIDT
-531 GISDKLSDIESNLKV
+531 GISDKLSEIESILQV
-546 KLEATTVE
+546 KFKAATVE
-554 GYRDFKTATDGRL
+554 GYRDFKTATGGKL

-589 SNSLSLTSNLGL
+589 SNSLNFGL
-601 NSGMMDQTNSYL
+601 DNGMMDQTNSYL